1 MWNGLT
7 STIYLLSGAQPL
19 YKKLKERNKTSF
31 VLWLANIP
39 LITFNTHMPTHPE
52 NKVSLA
58 QIARNAMI
66 SNGLEPD
73 FPPEALDQLKTIAGP
88 AQPDSGLK
96 NMTQLLWCSI
106 DNDDS
111 RDLDQ
116 ITVAERLAD
125 GNIRIGVAVADVDAV
140 VTLKSPLD
148 LHAQINT
155 TSVYTGVQ
163 TFPMLPERLSTDLTS
178 LSENENRV
186 AIVIEMVVDATGQT
200 SGPQVYRA
208 LVRNQAKLAYNSVG
222 AWLEGH
228 GALPPAA
235 SKVPGMEAQL
245 RLQDEAAQKLR
256 SLRHQHGA
264 LDLQTLQPRPVT
276 QDGVITGLQ
285 LETQNRAGQLIED
298 FMVAANGATATF
310 LTQHQFPTL
319 RRVVKVPER
328 WDRIVAV
335 AGALGEKLP
344 AQPDSK
350 ALSEFLSR
358 QREKDPLHFPD
369 ISLTIVKLLG
379 RGEYVVEMPGQ
390 TPVGHFGLAVRDY
403 NHSTAPNRRYPDL
416 ITHRLL
422 KAAFEKKQPPY
433 NPAELTDLASHCTQ
447 QENNADKVE
456 RQVRKSASAAFM
468 ANRIGEYFEALVT
481 GINQNGIW
489 IRLLTPPVEGKLV
502 QGAHGLD
509 VGDKVRVKLITLNIE
524 QGWIDFAKVSN

>member
-1 MWNGLT
+1 
-7 STIYLLSGAQPL
+7 
-19 YKKLKERNKTSF
+19 
-31 VLWLANIP
+31 
-39 LITFNTHMPTHPE
+39 MPPHPE
-52 NKVSLA
+52 NKIFLA
-58 QIARNAMI
+58 EIARNAMI
-66 SNGLEPD
+66 SHDLEPD
-73 FPPEALDQLKTIAGP
+73 FPPQALEQLKNIGGP
-88 AQPDSGLK
+88 APSDGDLKEMTGL
-96 NMTQLLWCSI
+96 MWCSI

-116 ITVAERLAD
+116 ITVAEKLPA
-125 GNIRIGVAVADVDAV
+125 GQIRIWVAVADVDAV
-140 VTLKSPLD
+140 VALKSPLD
-148 LHAQINT
+148 LHAQKNT

-186 AIVIEMVVDATGQT
+186 AIVIEMVVEADGQI
-200 SGPQVYRA
+200 SGSQVYLG
-208 LVRNQAKLAYNSVG
+208 LVKNQAKLAYNAVG
-222 AWLEGH
+222 AWLEGTGH
-228 GALPPAA
+228 LPPAA
-235 SKVPGMEAQL
+235 AKMPGMEAQL

-256 SLRHQHGA
+256 ALRHQHGA

-298 FMVAANGATATF
+298 FMVAANGATAFF

-328 WDRIVAV
+328 WDRIAAV
-335 AGALGEKLP
+335 AGELGEKLP
-344 AQPDSK
+344 AEPDSK
-350 ALSEFLSR
+350 ALSDFLTR
-358 QREKDPLHFPD
+358 QRQKDPLRFPD

-379 RGEYVVEMPGQ
+379 RGEYVMETPGQ
-390 TPVGHFGLAVRDY
+390 PPVGHFGLAVRDY

-422 KAAFEKKQPPY
+422 KAVFEKKAPPY
-433 NPAELTDLASHCTQ
+433 SPAELSDLARHCTQ
-447 QENNADKVE
+447 PENNADKVE

-468 ANRIGEYFEALVT
+468 AGRVGEYFEALVT
-481 GINQNGIW
+481 GAGVKGTW

-502 QGAHGLD
+502 QGVHGLA

-524 QGWIDFAKVSN
+524 QGWIDFAKVG

>member
-1 MWNGLT
+1 
-7 STIYLLSGAQPL
+7 
-19 YKKLKERNKTSF
+19 
-31 VLWLANIP
+31 
-39 LITFNTHMPTHPE
+39 MPPHPE
-52 NKVSLA
+52 NKISLVE
-58 QIARNAMI
+58 IARNAMI

-73 FPPEALDQLKTIAGP
+73 FPPQALEQLKNIGGP
-88 AQPDSGLK
+88 APSDGALK
-96 NMTQLLWCSI
+96 DITRLLWCSI

-116 ITVAERLAD
+116 VTVAEKLPT
-125 GNIRIGVAVADVDAV
+125 GQIRIWVAVADVDAV

-148 LHAQINT
+148 LHAQKNT

-163 TFPMLPERLSTDLTS
+163 TFPMLPEKLSTDLTS

-186 AIVIEMVVDATGQT
+186 AIVIEMVVDETGQT
-200 SGPQVYRA
+200 SGAQVYRA
-208 LVRNQAKLAYNSVG
+208 LVKNQAKLAYNAVG
-222 AWLEGH
+222 AWLEGT

-235 SKVPGMEAQL
+235 SKVPGMDAQL

-256 SLRHQHGA
+256 ALRQQHGA

-276 QDGVITGLQ
+276 QNGVITGLQ

-298 FMVAANGATATF
+298 FMVAANGATAVF
-310 LTQHQFPTL
+310 LTQRRFPTL

-350 ALSEFLSR
+350 ALSDFLTR
-358 QREKDPLHFPD
+358 QRQKDPLRFPD

-379 RGEYVVEMPGQ
+379 RGEYVVETPGQ
-390 TPVGHFGLAVRDY
+390 EPMGHFGLAVRDY

-422 KAAFEKKQPPY
+422 KAAFEKKAPPY
-433 NPAELTDLASHCTQ
+433 SSAELSDLAGHCTQ

-468 ANRIGEYFEALVT
+468 ANRMGEYFEALVT
-481 GINQNGIW
+481 GAGVKGTW
-489 IRLLTPPVEGKLV
+489 IRLLNPPVEGKLV

-524 QGWIDFAKVSN
+524 QGWIDFAKVGG